1 MTSIPIDDLH
11 AQYITS
17 LYFVTT
23 TVTTCG
29 FGDFYAVHYDDIEV
43 LSVTALQFVGLLFY
57 SYTIDKI
64 QSLMTSGEIP
74 AHEYASQMSD
84 VVENLIVK
92 CAKFV

>member
-43 LSVTALQFVGLLFY
+43 LSVTAL
-57 SYTIDKI
+57 
-64 QSLMTSGEIP
+64 
-74 AHEYASQMSD
+74 
-84 VVENLIVK
+84 
-92 CAKFV
+92 